1 MNNTS
6 FSGHRYEA
14 RCSLIAAQIQTCDF
28 ILSSSLH
35 GCIFSDL
42 LGVPNTR
49 VVIGDN
55 VIGGRFK
62 FDDYRLGLSSSLYPD
77 ISLFDYSSSIRDLES
92 LRLSTSIVD
101 YEIITKTALDLR
113 NILFAFIHNLR
124 IPSSSHNICRG
135 KEPPNSFNG

>member
-1 MNNTS
+1 MIM
-6 FSGHRYEA
+6 
-14 RCSLIAAQIQTCDF
+14 SLVADSNLMT
-28 ILSSSLH
+28 
-35 GCIFSDL
+35 
-42 LGVPNTR
+42 
-49 VVIGDN
+49 IGLAF
-55 VIGGRFK
+55 V
-62 FDDYRLGLSSSLYPD
+62 SLYPD

-135 KEPPNSFNG
+135 KEPNSFNG